1 VGGET
6 TCEDGVAGDAQVTPR
21 LTPRSAREIYDA
33 VPVPVLAFAG
43 PEHRV
48 VSANAACREFLG
60 RDGLVGLTTREAFPD
75 LAGQQLCELMD
86 RVYRTGEAEIARN
99 WRLQLDR
106 GAGGAVET
114 YLDFALTPWHGPD
127 GTVAGLVVAGT
138 DTTGNALQRRDAM
151 HRAAEADRQYRAAHD
166 VIVELQEALLPAVLP
181 VLPQTRLAARYLVA
195 GHEQAAGGDWFDAI
209 LLSDGIVALV
219 VGDVVGHGV
228 RASAAMGQL
237 RAVVNDRLSASAD
250 LAEALADADAFAART
265 PGLHAATL
273 ALVALDPVSGT
284 LCYATCGH
292 PPPLVITGEGRTR
305 FLDPTGSGPLGTGS
319 RPALSLALL
328 EPGEVVLLYSDGLIE
343 RPGRTTEESMA
354 ELATVAANAALNR
367 AMPVGAAP
375 SAPERVCELT
385 VELLTRTGYADDVTT
400 LAAQRLP
407 EPVPQLQLE
416 LRASLGAL
424 TTARR
429 ALSQWMQGVG
439 AVAEDR
445 AALQLAVAEVLLNA
459 IEHAYPS
466 GEAGVIGMD
475 VALRDSGYV
484 ECRIAD
490 HGTWQTPSSTASGH
504 GLALVEQLIDDV
516 LVSHPP
522 QVSSVP
528 RGARGTMV
536 TLRHKFRRPAML
548 AADVSARHREHER
561 DRPFAVEA
569 GLTPAGAVALVSGQ
583 IDVLT
588 AEEFSRELLTLSGG
602 GTLPITVDLTGVT
615 QLASAGVSALFRIRQ
630 QLTAQLQDLTLIA
643 ADGSIVAA
651 VLEIVGLPY
660 RTSPEPGR

>member
-1 VGGET
+1 
-6 TCEDGVAGDAQVTPR
+6 
-21 LTPRSAREIYDA
+21 
-33 VPVPVLAFAG
+33 
-43 PEHRV
+43 
-48 VSANAACREFLG
+48 
-60 RDGLVGLTTREAFPD
+60 
-75 LAGQQLCELMD
+75 
-86 RVYRTGEAEIARN
+86 
-99 WRLQLDR
+99 
-106 GAGGAVET
+106 
-114 YLDFALTPWHGPD
+114 
-127 GTVAGLVVAGT
+127 VVAGT

-209 LLSDGIVALV
+209 LRGDGIVALV

-305 FLDPTGSGPLGTGS
+305 FLEPTGSGPLGTGS

-407 EPVPQLQLE
+407 EPVPPLQLE

-429 ALSQWMQGVG
+429 ALSQWMQGIG

-445 AALQLAVAEVLLNA
+445 AALQLAVAEVLLNS
-459 IEHAYPS
+459 IEHAYPT
-466 GEAGVIGMD
+466 GAAGVIGMD

-490 HGTWQTPSSTASGH
+490 HGTWQTPSTSASGH

-561 DRPFAVEA
+561 DRPFGVEA
-569 GLTPAGAVALVSGQ
+569 GLTPSGAVALVSGQ
-583 IDVLT
+583 IDVFT

-602 GTLPITVDLTGVT
+602 GTLAITVDLTGVT

-643 ADGSIVAA
+643 ADGSTVAA

-660 RTSPEPGR
+660 RASPEPGR